1 MFARVGA
8 MKEWGATTTT
18 PPTPGRVIL
27 SGHSGADIGM
37 DQMLSG
43 GKGPKN
49 LGGIFLLDTLYDGAG
64 HDAVVWKVSE
74 KRLDQDLVRLK
85 GMVTGDPAKDEPA
98 QVAWVKA
105 KGYRLFDT
113 YVPEGFYDA
122 SAEAL
127 RKKKDAWLKKPD
139 TRAVLGTPGS
149 AVYDAV
155 SANLVF
161 AQGEDGPRPRGR
173 RAPEGRAGDVV
184 SGLEGRPW
192 SLARMDC
199 SEGASVALA
208 TSRGQRGA
216 RSHLPWS
223 RQSSALRAGRAVRRR
238 ASRSPSGR
246 SRQTGL
252 QRSLSS
258 AAGRAAAR

>member
-1 MFARVGA
+1 M
-8 MKEWGATTTT
+8 
-18 PPTPGRVIL
+18 
-27 SGHSGADIGM
+27 
-37 DQMLSG
+37 
-43 GKGPKN
+43 
-49 LGGIFLLDTLYDGAG
+49 
-64 HDAVVWKVSE
+64 WKVSE

-105 KGYRLFDT
+105 EGYRLFDT

-161 AQGEDGPRPRGR
+161 AKAKTDH
-173 RAPEGRAGDVV
+173 DHVV
-184 SGLEGRPW
+184 
-192 SLARMDC
+192 
-199 SEGASVALA
+199 GAHLKDALA
-208 TSRGQRGA
+208 T
-216 RSHLPWS
+216 L
-223 RQSSALRAGRAVRRR
+223 
-238 ASRSPSGR
+238 
-246 SRQTGL
+246 
-252 QRSLSS
+252 
-258 AAGRAAAR
+258 